1 MMARLLR
8 RMRRVPDEQGESA
21 KSGRHSLR
29 FQQQYMLAAGV
40 FALAVVAII
49 LLFGHLIS
57 RSLSKRYLEDV
68 LIAGREDATQLAK
81 EMAKQGG
88 TNVYDVIEKNREV
101 LQQHVAGLA
110 QKLVF
115 QSITVTDKNGKVV
128 YRASFRSQE
137 NIPSSLATKELEV
150 GGNLSDQVVKETQ
163 DSYQIPA
170 PIGKVGEVILSVS
183 KGKLAKRVVRLRR
196 QLLQQTMTVAGATL
210 LTLIGAFFF
219 VWHLVERTQRLE
231 AKKKEAEEL
240 AALGSLAANLA
251 HEIRNPLNS
260 INLNL
265 EMLEEDLQAQDAGT
279 RESLVSTTREVGRLS
294 RLMTDFLTYA
304 RPQGTLREQVR
315 LAPLLHNME
324 AFLRAEAA
332 EAKVHLRLAQDLPNV
347 TIRGDEGQL
356 RQVLINLVL
365 NAVQAVKDLEP
376 ARRVV
381 ELVMEVREHEV
392 ALLVRDR
399 GEGVPNEELGRI
411 KEAFY
416 TKRPGGTGLGLAVAE
431 RVARNHGGRL
441 SLRNLDSEGFE
452 AGVVLPLPDEDV
464 KIDGV
469 AG

>member
-1 MMARLLR
+1 
-8 RMRRVPDEQGESA
+8 
-21 KSGRHSLR
+21 
-29 FQQQYMLAAGV
+29 
-40 FALAVVAII
+40 
-49 LLFGHLIS
+49 
-57 RSLSKRYLEDV
+57 
-68 LIAGREDATQLAK
+68 
-81 EMAKQGG
+81 
-88 TNVYDVIEKNREV
+88 
-101 LQQHVAGLA
+101 
-110 QKLVF
+110 
-115 QSITVTDKNGKVV
+115 
-128 YRASFRSQE
+128 
-137 NIPSSLATKELEV
+137 
-150 GGNLSDQVVKETQ
+150 
-163 DSYQIPA
+163 
-170 PIGKVGEVILSVS
+170 
-183 KGKLAKRVVRLRR
+183 
-196 QLLQQTMTVAGATL
+196 
-210 LTLIGAFFF
+210 
-219 VWHLVERTQRLE
+219 
-231 AKKKEAEEL
+231 
-240 AALGSLAANLA
+240 
-251 HEIRNPLNS
+251 
-260 INLNL
+260 
-265 EMLEEDLQAQDAGT
+265 
-279 RESLVSTTREVGRLS
+279 
-294 RLMTDFLTYA
+294 MTDFLTYA

-381 ELVMEVREHEV
+381 ELVMEVREHEA